1 MEWWELEIRPFPML
15 SYITKDMKRLKIS
28 RERMKKVGEVVFAT
42 FDAARKCHTLTMKQV
57 LVEGILTYR
66 EQVYAV

>member
-1 MEWWELEIRPFPML
+1 
-15 SYITKDMKRLKIS
+15 
-28 RERMKKVGEVVFAT
+28 MKKVGEVVFAT
-42 FDAARKCHTLTMKQV
+42 FNAARKCHTLTMKQV